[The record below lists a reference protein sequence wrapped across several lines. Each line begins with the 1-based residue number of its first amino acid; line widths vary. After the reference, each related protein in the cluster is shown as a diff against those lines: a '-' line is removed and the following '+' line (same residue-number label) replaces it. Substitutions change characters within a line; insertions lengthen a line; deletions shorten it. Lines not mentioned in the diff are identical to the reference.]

1 MTNKTEM
8 KNCNSATYNQIDK
21 SSLSMSASSTGHQ
34 IWPRSCLKGWWGGLP
49 WKYDRNLYYSSFS
62 FFWINFS
69 LYADVL
75 FSKEL
80 RVRRWR
86 MDAGHGEWWYMAR
99 STNPHAENYSEIM
112 VTSTLVEIKLACC
125 QITEVNTLKPLG
137 YILVERQERQW
148 TVPEL
153 MDLEPH
159 P

>member
-1 MTNKTEM
+1 M
-8 KNCNSATYNQIDK
+8 KNCNSAKYNQIDK
-21 SSLSMSASSTGHQ
+21 RSPPPDLAIS
-34 IWPRSCLKGWWGGLP
+34 RSCLKGWLGNLS
-49 WKYDRNLYYSSFS
+49 WKYDRHLYYSSFS

-99 STNPHAENYSEIM
+99 STNPHAENYSELM

>member
-1 MTNKTEM
+1 
-8 KNCNSATYNQIDK
+8 
-21 SSLSMSASSTGHQ
+21 
-34 IWPRSCLKGWWGGLP
+34 
-49 WKYDRNLYYSSFS
+49 
-62 FFWINFS
+62 
-69 LYADVL
+69 
-75 FSKEL
+75 
-80 RVRRWR
+80 
-86 MDAGHGEWWYMAR
+86 MAR

-137 YILVERQERQW
+137 YILVERQERQR